1 MIKIPFACILFLTTV
16 LSTAF
21 AQNKAKLDS
30 LIKISNEYPKQDSLK
45 MRMLIRVYGELVYNN
60 RPVSELKKYADSAKA
75 IALLLPNRD
84 NIRKFYFRL
93 GVIHHGKGE
102 FEEALEIYKEGV
114 ELVSKEGDKNLQA
127 GFYMSM
133 SDIYNKITDYA
144 SAIDVC
150 ERAIRLFGELNDQ
163 GGQASI
169 YNNLSGTYIQL
180 KDYTTA
186 YKYATKALPMFEADG
201 LQSRGVGSIKLV
213 IANILLNAD
222 EASLHKIGA
231 VGKSKYQRVI
241 QLMKEAIPIAELDKD
256 LGLKSEMLIAMGV
269 SFEKSNQLADAQ
281 RAYELA
287 LATAIE
293 GPDLNIL
300 ASTYGTVGKFF
311 HRQQSNQKGVNYL
324 HRALAMSTQSGLLEV
339 EREAAESLSNY
350 YERQK
355 QMDSA
360 FYYYKRFSNVENQIF
375 NKEKENEFTRKKLK
389 LDFSIK
395 EKEYAVEQEKINQQL
410 AEKKLEI
417 SFKNKLE
424 WLMGILTMVVITAAW
439 FFYKSK
445 KKTQE
450 LNATIEAQRQSLSEL
465 VQVKD
470 KIFSILTHDMRSPVN
485 SLISF
490 VYLLENDEINK
501 DQLAQYAKELGN
513 TLRATSALMENLLNW
528 AGTQLQGFDTN
539 IEKINLNAIVLE
551 VLNSFSATL
560 KQKNIQIEN
569 SINEND
575 LVLADKNLL
584 ALVIRN
590 LISNALKFSYVGKA
604 IWLSM
609 KQNESELTI
618 CIADEGMGM
627 SAEAME
633 QINQYFTNT
642 MTSTYG
648 TNKEKGTGLGLMLCK
663 SFLSM
668 MSGKLSAKNN
678 QPQGS
683 ILMIH
688 LPKPLINNAPQ

>member
-1 MIKIPFACILFLTTV
+1 MIKLPFACILFLSS
-16 LSTAF
+16 LFSTAI

-30 LIKISNEYPKQDSLK
+30 LIKISNEYKMMDSLK
-45 MRMLIRVYGELVYNN
+45 MRMLIRVYGELVYNK
-60 RPVSELKKYADSAKA
+60 RPEAELKRYADSAKA
-75 IALLLPNRD
+75 IALKLPNRD

-93 GVIHHGKGE
+93 GVVHHGKGE
-102 FEEALEIYKEGV
+102 FAEALKIYKEGV
-114 ELVSKEGDKNLQA
+114 ALVSKEGDKDLQA

-133 SDIYNKITDYA
+133 SDIYNKITDYTN
-144 SAIDVC
+144 AIDVC
-150 ERAIRLFGELNDQ
+150 EKAIQLFGELNDQ

-186 YKYATKALPMFEADG
+186 YKYATKALPMFEAQG
-201 LQSRGVGSIKLV
+201 PMSRGVGSIKLV
-213 IANILLNAD
+213 IANILLHAD
-222 EASLHKIGA
+222 EAFLKKIGA
-231 VGKSKYQRVI
+231 VGKTKYQRVI

-256 LGLKSEMLIAMGV
+256 LGLKSEMLIAMGS
-269 SFEKSNQLADAQ
+269 SFEQLNQLTDAT

-287 LATAIE
+287 VVVAMQ
-293 GPDLNIL
+293 GPDLNVL
-300 ASTYGTVGKFF
+300 AATYGTVGRFF
-311 HRQQSNQKGVNYL
+311 HRQQVNQKGVSYL
-324 HRALAMSTQSGLLEV
+324 HRALDMSTQFGLLEV
-339 EREAAESLSNY
+339 EREAAESLSSY

-417 SFKNKLE
+417 SFKNKIE
-424 WLMGILTMVVITAAW
+424 WLMGILTIVVITAAL

-513 TLRATSALMENLLNW
+513 TLRGTSALMENLLNW
-528 AGTQLQGFDTN
+528 AGTQLQGFETN
-539 IEKINLNAIVLE
+539 IENIPLNTIVEE
-551 VLNSFSATL
+551 VLTSFDATL
-560 KQKNIQIEN
+560 KQKNIHIDN
-569 SINEND
+569 TINEQD
-575 LVLADKNLL
+575 WVLADKNLL

-590 LISNALKFSYVGKA
+590 LISNALKFSYVGKT
-604 IWLSM
+604 IQLSIE
-609 KQNESELTI
+609 NNHTDCII
-618 CIADEGMGM
+618 CIADEGTGM
-627 SAEAME
+627 SSTALES
-633 QINQYFTNT
+633 INTNT
-642 MTSTYG
+642 VNTMASTYG

-663 SFLSM
+663 NFLSM

-678 QPQGS
+678 HPQGS
-683 ILMIH
+683 IMMIH
-688 LPKPLINNAPQ
+688 LPKINN

>member
-1 MIKIPFACILFLTTV
+1 M
-16 LSTAF
+16 
-21 AQNKAKLDS
+21 
-30 LIKISNEYPKQDSLK
+30 DSLK
-45 MRMLIRVYGELVYNN
+45 MRMLLRVYVELVYNK
-60 RPVSELKKYADSAKA
+60 RPIAELKRYADSAKA
-75 IALLLPNRD
+75 IALKLPNRD

-102 FEEALEIYKEGV
+102 FAEALEIYKEGV

-133 SDIYNKITDYA
+133 SDIYNKITDYTN
-144 SAIDVC
+144 AIDVS
-150 ERAIRLFGELNDQ
+150 EKAIKLFSEINDQ
-163 GGQASI
+163 SGQASI
-169 YNNLSGTYIQL
+169 YNNLSSTYIQL
-180 KDYTTA
+180 KDFTTA

-222 EASLHKIGA
+222 EESLQKIGNA
-231 VGKSKYQRVI
+231 GKNRYLRVI
-241 QLMKEAIPIAELDKD
+241 KLMKESIPIAELDKD
-256 LGLKSEMLIAMGV
+256 LGLKSEMLIAMAT
-269 SFEKSNQLADAQ
+269 SFEKLNQLLDAT
-281 RAYELA
+281 RAYEMAIAAA
-287 LATAIE
+287 LA

-300 ASTYGTVGKFF
+300 AATYATVGRFF
-311 HRQQSNQKGVNYL
+311 YRQQNNRKGLNYL
-324 HRALAMSTQSGLLEV
+324 HRALTMSTQSGMLEV
-339 EREAAESLSNY
+339 ERETAESLSNY

-360 FYYYKRFSNVENQIF
+360 FYYFKRFSKVESQIF

-389 LDFSIK
+389 LDFSIR

-417 SFKNKLE
+417 SFKNKLA
-424 WLMGILTMVVITAAW
+424 WLMGILTIVVITAAW
-439 FFYKSK
+439 FFYESK

-465 VQVKD
+465 VKVKD
-470 KIFSILTHDMRSPVN
+470 QIFGILTHDMRSPVN

-490 VYLLENDEINK
+490 VYLLENDEIDK

-513 TLRATSALMENLLNW
+513 TLRGTSALMENLLNW
-528 AGTQLQGFDTN
+528 AGTQLQGFDTS
-539 IEKINLNAIVLE
+539 IENVSVKTIVEE
-551 VLNSFSATL
+551 VLTSFSATL
-560 KQKNIQIEN
+560 KQKNIQINN
-569 SINEND
+569 SISEND
-575 LVLADKNLL
+575 WVLSDKNLL

-590 LISNALKFSYVGKA
+590 LISNALKFSYTGKA
-604 IWLSM
+604 IWLNVEN
-609 KQNESELTI
+609 NETEVMI

-627 SAEAME
+627 SAEAMD
-633 QINQYFTNT
+633 QINKTTTNT

-663 SFLSM
+663 SFLSI

-678 QPQGS
+678 QPQGC
-683 ILMIH
+683 IMAIQF
-688 LPKPLINNAPQ
+688 PKINR

>member
-1 MIKIPFACILFLTTV
+1 VIKRLFACIIFFASF
-16 LSTAF
+16 LSTAI
-21 AQNKAKLDS
+21 AQDKQKLDS
-30 LIKISNEYPKQDSLK
+30 LIKISNEYKLMDSLK
-45 MRMLIRVYGELVYNN
+45 MRMLLRVYGELVYNQ
-60 RPVSELKKYADSAKA
+60 RPVAELKRYADSAKA
-75 IALLLPNRD
+75 IALQLPNRD

-102 FEEALEIYKEGV
+102 FAEALEIYKEGV
-114 ELVSKEGDKNLQA
+114 ALVSKEGDKDLEA

-150 ERAIRLFGELNDQ
+150 EKAIQLFGELKDQ

-186 YKYATKALPMFEADG
+186 YKYATKALTMFEAEG
-201 LQSRGVGSIKLV
+201 PMSRGVGSIKLV

-222 EASLHKIGA
+222 ETSLSKIGA
-231 VGKSKYQRVI
+231 SGKNRFQRVI
-241 QLMKEAIPIAELDKD
+241 KLMKESIPIAEFNKD

-269 SFEKSNQLADAQ
+269 SFEKLNQMADAT
-281 RAYELA
+281 RAYELSLAVA
-287 LATAIE
+287 LE
-293 GPDLNIL
+293 GPDLNVL
-300 ASTYGTVGKFF
+300 AATYSTVGRFF
-311 HRQQSNQKGVNYL
+311 HRQQNNRKGVNYL
-324 HRALAMSTQSGLLEV
+324 HRALDMSTQSGLLEV

-395 EKEYAVEQEKINQQL
+395 EKEYAVEQEKIKQQL

-417 SFKNKLE
+417 SFKNKIE
-424 WLMGILTMVVITAAW
+424 WLMGILTLVVISAAW

-501 DQLAQYAKELGN
+501 DQLEQYAKELGN
-513 TLRATSALMENLLNW
+513 TLRGTSALMENLLNW
-528 AGTQLQGFDTN
+528 AGTQLQGFDMK
-539 IEKINLNAIVLE
+539 IENLSVYTIVEE
-551 VLNSFSATL
+551 VLTSFGATL
-560 KQKNIQIEN
+560 KQKNIHISN

-575 LVLADKNLL
+575 WALADKNLL

-590 LISNALKFSYVGKA
+590 LISNALKFSYSGKA
-604 IWLSM
+604 IRLSVEY
-609 KQNESELTI
+609 NETEVMV

-633 QINQYFTNT
+633 QINKNTTNT
-642 MTSTYG
+642 MSSTYG
-648 TNKEKGTGLGLMLCK
+648 TNKEKGTGLGLLLCK

-668 MSGKLSAKNN
+668 MTGKLTAKNN
-678 QPQGS
+678 QPQGA
-683 ILMIH
+683 IMTIY
-688 LPKPLINNAPQ
+688 LPKIIR

>member
-1 MIKIPFACILFLTTV
+1 M
-16 LSTAF
+16 
-21 AQNKAKLDS
+21 
-30 LIKISNEYPKQDSLK
+30 DSLK
-45 MRMLIRVYGELVYNN
+45 MRMLLRVYGELVYNK
-60 RPVSELKKYADSAKA
+60 RPIAELKRYADSAKA
-75 IALLLPNRD
+75 IALKLPNRD

-102 FEEALEIYKEGV
+102 FAEALEIYKEGIA
-114 ELVSKEGDKNLQA
+114 LVAREGDKNLQA

-133 SDIYNKITDYA
+133 SDIYNKITDYTN
-144 SAIDVC
+144 AIDVS
-150 ERAIRLFGELNDQ
+150 EKAIKLFSEINDQ
-163 GGQASI
+163 SGQASI
-169 YNNLSGTYIQL
+169 YNNLSSTYIQL
-180 KDYTTA
+180 KDFTTA

-222 EASLHKIGA
+222 EVSLQKIGNA
-231 VGKSKYQRVI
+231 GKNRYLRVI
-241 QLMKEAIPIAELDKD
+241 KLMKESIPIAELEKD
-256 LGLKSEMLIAMGV
+256 LGLKSEMLIAKAT
-269 SFEKSNQLADAQ
+269 SFEKLNQLSDAT
-281 RAYELA
+281 RVYEMAVAVA
-287 LATAIE
+287 LE

-300 ASTYGTVGKFF
+300 AGTYATVGRFF
-311 HRQQSNQKGVNYL
+311 HRQQNNRKGINYL
-324 HRALAMSTQSGLLEV
+324 HLALAMATQSGLLEV
-339 EREAAESLSNY
+339 ERETAESLSNY
-350 YERQK
+350 YEHQK

-395 EKEYAVEQEKINQQL
+395 EKEYAVEQEKVNQQL

-417 SFKNKLE
+417 SFKNKLA
-424 WLMGILTMVVITAAW
+424 WLMGILTIVVITAAW

-470 KIFSILTHDMRSPVN
+470 QIFSILTHDMRSPVN

-490 VYLLENDEINK
+490 VYLLENDEIDK

-513 TLRATSALMENLLNW
+513 TLRGTSALMENLLNW
-528 AGTQLQGFDTN
+528 AGTQLQGFETS
-539 IEKINLNAIVLE
+539 IENVSVKTIVE
-551 VLNSFSATL
+551 DVVTSFSATL
-560 KQKNIQIEN
+560 KQKNIQFNN
-569 SINEND
+569 SISEND
-575 LVLADKNLL
+575 WVLADKNLL

-590 LISNALKFSYVGKA
+590 LISNALKFSYTGKA
-604 IWLSM
+604 IWLRVEN
-609 KQNESELTI
+609 NETEVMV
-618 CIADEGMGM
+618 CIVDEGMGM

-633 QINQYFTNT
+633 QINKTTINT

-668 MSGKLSAKNN
+668 MSGKLSAKSN
-678 QPQGS
+678 QPQGC
-683 ILMIH
+683 IMAIH
-688 LPKPLINNAPQ
+688 FPKINC

>member
-1 MIKIPFACILFLTTV
+1 MIKLPFACILFLAAL
-16 LSTAF
+16 LSTSQ
-21 AQNKAKLDS
+21 AQDKHKLDS
-30 LIKISNEYPKQDSLK
+30 LIQISNEYKILDSLK
-45 MRMLIRVYGELVYNN
+45 MRMLLRVYGEMVYYK
-60 RPVSELKKYADSAKA
+60 RPVTELKKYADSAKA
-75 IALLLPNRD
+75 IALKLPNRD
-84 NIRKFYFRL
+84 NIKKFYLRL

-102 FEEALEIYKEGV
+102 FAEALDIYKQGV
-114 ELVSKEGDKNLQA
+114 ALVANEGDKNLQA
-127 GFYMSM
+127 GYYMSM

-144 SAIDVC
+144 SAIDIS
-150 ERAIRLFGELNDQ
+150 EKAIQLYAELKDQ

-169 YNNLSGTYIQL
+169 YNNLSSTYIQL
-180 KDYTTA
+180 NDYTTA

-201 LQSRGVGSIKLV
+201 PQSRGVGSIKLV

-222 EASLHKIGA
+222 QASLKKIGND
-231 VGKSKYQRVI
+231 GNNRYLRVI
-241 QLMKEAIPIAELDKD
+241 KLMKESIPIAELDKD
-256 LGLKSEMLIAMGV
+256 LGLKSEMLIAMAT
-269 SFEKSNQLADAQ
+269 SFEKLNQLLDAT

-287 LATAIE
+287 LDIALK

-300 ASTYGTVGKFF
+300 AATYATVGQFF
-311 HRQQSNQKGVNYL
+311 HRQQINQKGVNYL

-339 EREAAESLSNY
+339 ERASAESLSKY

-375 NKEKENEFTRKKLK
+375 NKEKENEFTRKKLM

-395 EKEYAVEQEKINQQL
+395 EREYAVEQEKITQQL

-417 SFKNKLE
+417 SFKNKIQ
-424 WLMGILTMVVITAAW
+424 WLMGILTILVITAAW

-501 DQLAQYAKELGN
+501 NQLAQYAKELGN
-513 TLRATSALMENLLNW
+513 TLRGTSALMENLLNW
-528 AGTQLQGFDTN
+528 AGTQLQGFETN
-539 IEKINLNAIVLE
+539 IEKVSVTTVIEE
-551 VLNSFSATL
+551 VLPSFEATL
-560 KQKNIQIEN
+560 KQKKIHIDNL
-569 SINEND
+569 INEND
-575 LVLADKNLL
+575 WVLADKNLL

-590 LISNALKFSYVGKA
+590 LISNALKFSHAGKS
-604 IWLSM
+604 IQLSFDSR
-609 KQNESELTI
+609 EREWIVS
-618 CIADEGMGM
+618 IADKGLGM
-627 SAEAME
+627 SSEAME
-633 QINQYFTNT
+633 QINQDAANT

-663 SFLSM
+663 NFLTM
-668 MSGKLSAKNN
+668 MSGKLSAKKNA
-678 QPQGS
+678 PEGTV
-683 ILMIH
+683 LMIH
-688 LPKPLINNAPQ
+688 LPK

>member
-1 MIKIPFACILFLTTV
+1 MIKLLLACLLFLTSF
-16 LSTAF
+16 LSTAL
-21 AQNKAKLDS
+21 AQNQAKLDS
-30 LIKISNEYPKQDSLK
+30 LIKISNEYPKNDSLK
-45 MRMLIRVYGELVYNN
+45 MRMLIRVYGELVYNK

-75 IALLLPNRD
+75 IAVQLPNRD

-93 GVIHHGKGE
+93 GVVHHGKGE
-102 FEEALEIYKEGV
+102 FAEALEIYKEGV
-114 ELVSKEGDKNLQA
+114 ALVSKEGDKDLEA

-150 ERAIRLFGELNDQ
+150 EKAIQLFGELKDQ

-186 YKYATKALPMFEADG
+186 YKYATKALTMFEAEG
-201 LQSRGVGSIKLV
+201 PMSRGVGSIKLV

-222 EASLHKIGA
+222 ETSLSKIGA
-231 VGKSKYQRVI
+231 SGKNRFQRVI
-241 QLMKEAIPIAELDKD
+241 KLMKESIPIAEFNKD

-269 SFEKSNQLADAQ
+269 SFEKLNQMADAT
-281 RAYELA
+281 RAYELSLAVA
-287 LATAIE
+287 LE
-293 GPDLNIL
+293 GPDLNVL
-300 ASTYGTVGKFF
+300 AATYSTVGRFF
-311 HRQQSNQKGVNYL
+311 HRQQNNRKGVNYL
-324 HRALAMSTQSGLLEV
+324 HRALAMSTQFGLLEV
-339 EREAAESLSNY
+339 EREAAESLSSF

-417 SFKNKLE
+417 SFKNKIE
-424 WLMGILTMVVITAAW
+424 WLMGILTIVVITAAW

-501 DQLAQYAKELGN
+501 DQLTQYAKELGN
-513 TLRATSALMENLLNW
+513 TLRGTSALMENLLNW
-528 AGTQLQGFDTN
+528 AGTQLQGFDTH
-539 IEKINLNAIVLE
+539 IEPIPLHAVVQDILT
-551 VLNSFSATL
+551 SFSATL

-575 LVLADKNLL
+575 GVLADKNLL

-590 LISNALKFSYVGKA
+590 LISNALKFSYAGKT

-609 KQNESELTI
+609 KQHENELTI

-633 QINQYFTNT
+633 QINQDTSST
-642 MTSTYG
+642 MISTYG

-668 MSGKLSAKNN
+668 MSGTLSATTN
-678 QPQGS
+678 QPQGT
-683 ILMIH
+683 IMLIH
-688 LPKPLINNAPQ
+688 LPKPTNQ

>member
-1 MIKIPFACILFLTTV
+1 
-16 LSTAF
+16 
-21 AQNKAKLDS
+21 
-30 LIKISNEYPKQDSLK
+30 
-45 MRMLIRVYGELVYNN
+45 MRMLLRVYVELVYNK
-60 RPVSELKKYADSAKA
+60 RPIAELKRYADSAKA
-75 IALLLPNRD
+75 IALKLPNRD

-102 FEEALEIYKEGV
+102 FAEALEIYKEGV

-133 SDIYNKITDYA
+133 SDIYNKITDYTN
-144 SAIDVC
+144 AIDVS
-150 ERAIRLFGELNDQ
+150 EKAIKLFSEINDQ
-163 GGQASI
+163 SGQASI
-169 YNNLSGTYIQL
+169 YNNLSSTYIQL
-180 KDYTTA
+180 KDFTTA

-222 EASLHKIGA
+222 EESLQKIGNA
-231 VGKSKYQRVI
+231 GKNRYLRVI
-241 QLMKEAIPIAELDKD
+241 KLMKESIPIAELDKD
-256 LGLKSEMLIAMGV
+256 LGLKSEMLIAMAT
-269 SFEKSNQLADAQ
+269 SFEKLNQLLDAT
-281 RAYELA
+281 RAYEMAIAAA
-287 LATAIE
+287 LA

-300 ASTYGTVGKFF
+300 AATYATVGRFF
-311 HRQQSNQKGVNYL
+311 YRQQNNRKGLNYL
-324 HRALAMSTQSGLLEV
+324 HRALTMSTQSGMLEV
-339 EREAAESLSNY
+339 ERETAESLSNY

-360 FYYYKRFSNVENQIF
+360 FYYFKRFSKVESQIF

-389 LDFSIK
+389 LDFSIR

-417 SFKNKLE
+417 SFKNKLA
-424 WLMGILTMVVITAAW
+424 WLMGILTIVVITAAW
-439 FFYKSK
+439 FFYESK

-465 VQVKD
+465 VKVKD
-470 KIFSILTHDMRSPVN
+470 QIFGILTHDMRSPVN

-490 VYLLENDEINK
+490 VYLLENDEIDK

-513 TLRATSALMENLLNW
+513 TLRGTSALMENLLNW
-528 AGTQLQGFDTN
+528 AGTQLQGFDTS
-539 IEKINLNAIVLE
+539 IENVSVKTIVEE
-551 VLNSFSATL
+551 VLTSFSATL
-560 KQKNIQIEN
+560 KQKNIQINN
-569 SINEND
+569 SISEND
-575 LVLADKNLL
+575 WVLSDKNLL

-590 LISNALKFSYVGKA
+590 LISNALKFSYTGKA
-604 IWLSM
+604 IWLNVEN
-609 KQNESELTI
+609 NETEVMI

-627 SAEAME
+627 SAEAMD
-633 QINQYFTNT
+633 QINKTTTNT

-663 SFLSM
+663 SFLSI

-678 QPQGS
+678 QPQGC
-683 ILMIH
+683 IMAIQF
-688 LPKPLINNAPQ
+688 PKINR

>member
-1 MIKIPFACILFLTTV
+1 VIKLPIACIFFLASL
-16 LSTAF
+16 LSSAL
-21 AQNKAKLDS
+21 AQDKQKLDS
-30 LIKISNEYPKQDSLK
+30 LIKISNEYKKMDSLK
-45 MRMLIRVYGELVYNN
+45 MRMLLRVYGELVYNK
-60 RPVSELKKYADSAKA
+60 RPVAELKRYADSAKS
-75 IALLLPNRD
+75 IALKLPNRD

-93 GVIHHGKGE
+93 GVVHHGKGE
-102 FEEALEIYKEGV
+102 FAEALEIYKEGV
-114 ELVSKEGDKNLQA
+114 ALVSKEGDKNLQA

-133 SDIYNKITDYA
+133 SDIYNKITDYTN
-144 SAIDVC
+144 AIDVS
-150 ERAIRLFGELNDQ
+150 EKAIKLFSELNNQ

-222 EASLHKIGA
+222 EASLQKIGNE
-231 VGKSKYQRVI
+231 GKNRYQRVI
-241 QLMKEAIPIAELDKD
+241 KLMKESIPIAEIEKD
-256 LGLKSEMLIAMGV
+256 LGLKSEMLIAMAT
-269 SFEKSNQLADAQ
+269 SFEKLNQIADAT

-287 LATAIE
+287 VAVAVQ

-300 ASTYGTVGKFF
+300 AATYGTVGRFF
-311 HRQQSNQKGVNYL
+311 HRQQHNQKGVNYL
-324 HRALAMSTQSGLLEV
+324 HRALAMSTQSGLLEI
-339 EREAAESLSNY
+339 EREAAESLSSY

-417 SFKNKLE
+417 SFKNKIE
-424 WLMGILTMVVITAAW
+424 WLMGILTIVVFTAAW

-490 VYLLENDEINK
+490 VYLLENDEIDK
-501 DQLAQYAKELGN
+501 DQLTQYAKELGN
-513 TLRATSALMENLLNW
+513 TLRGTSALMENLLNW

-539 IEKINLNAIVLE
+539 IENLSIKVIVEE
-551 VLNSFSATL
+551 VLTSFNATL
-560 KQKNIQIEN
+560 NQKNIQVLN

-575 LVLADKNLL
+575 WVLADKNLL

-590 LISNALKFSYVGKA
+590 LISNALKFSYAGKA
-604 IWLSM
+604 IQLSIA
-609 KQNESELTI
+609 QSETELMV
-618 CIADEGMGM
+618 CIADEGMGISTESM
-627 SAEAME
+627 DR
-633 QINQYFTNT
+633 INQSTVNT

-683 ILMIH
+683 IMVIH
-688 LPKPLINNAPQ
+688 LPKIRS

>member
-1 MIKIPFACILFLTTV
+1 VIKFPFACYLFLSSLFT
-16 LSTAF
+16 TAF

-30 LIKISNEYPKQDSLK
+30 LIKICNDYPKKDSLK

-60 RPVSELKKYADSAKA
+60 QPVSELKKYADSAKA
-75 IALLLPNRD
+75 IAIQLPNRD

-163 GGQASI
+163 SGQASI

-222 EASLHKIGA
+222 EASLSKIGA
-231 VGKSKYQRVI
+231 AGKTKYKRVI

-256 LGLKSEMLIAMGV
+256 LGLKAEMLIAMGV
-269 SFEKSNQLADAQ
+269 SFEKLNQLSDAQ

-287 LATAIE
+287 LAVAIE

-300 ASTYGTVGKFF
+300 AATYGTVGKFF
-311 HRQQSNQKGVNYL
+311 HRLQSNQKGVNYL

-339 EREAAESLSNY
+339 EKEAAESLSNY

-360 FYYYKRFSNVENQIF
+360 FYYYKRFSDVENQIF

-417 SFKNKLE
+417 GFKNKLA

-513 TLRATSALMENLLNW
+513 TLRGTSALMENLLNW
-528 AGTQLQGFDTN
+528 AGTQLQGFETN
-539 IEKINLNAIVLE
+539 IENIPLNTIVEE
-551 VLNSFSATL
+551 VLISFDATL
-560 KQKNIQIEN
+560 KQKNIHIDN
-569 SINEND
+569 TINEHD
-575 LVLADKNLL
+575 WVLADKNLL

-590 LISNALKFSYVGKA
+590 LISNALKFSYVGKT
-604 IWLSM
+604 IQLSVE
-609 KQNESELTI
+609 NNHTDCII
-618 CIADEGMGM
+618 CIADEGTGM
-627 SAEAME
+627 SSTALEL
-633 QINQYFTNT
+633 INTNT
-642 MTSTYG
+642 VNTMASTYG

-663 SFLSM
+663 NFLSM

-678 QPQGS
+678 HPQGS
-683 ILMIH
+683 IMLIH
-688 LPKPLINNAPQ
+688 LPKINN

>member
-1 MIKIPFACILFLTTV
+1 MIKLLLACPLFLTSF
-16 LSTAF
+16 LSTAL
-21 AQNKAKLDS
+21 AQNQAKLDS
-30 LIKISNEYPKQDSLK
+30 LIKISNEYPKNDSLK
-45 MRMLIRVYGELVYNN
+45 MRMLIRVYGELVYNK

-75 IALLLPNRD
+75 IAVQLPNRD

-93 GVIHHGKGE
+93 GVVHHGKGE
-102 FEEALEIYKEGV
+102 FAEALEIYKEGV
-114 ELVSKEGDKNLQA
+114 ALVSKEGDKDLEA

-150 ERAIRLFGELNDQ
+150 EKAIQLFGELKDQ

-186 YKYATKALPMFEADG
+186 YKYATKALPMFEAEG
-201 LQSRGVGSIKLV
+201 PMSRGVGSIKLV

-222 EASLHKIGA
+222 DASLSKIGA
-231 VGKSKYQRVI
+231 SGKNRFQRVI
-241 QLMKEAIPIAELDKD
+241 KLMKESIPIAELEKD

-269 SFEKSNQLADAQ
+269 SFEKLNQMADAT
-281 RAYELA
+281 RAYELSLAVA
-287 LATAIE
+287 LE
-293 GPDLNIL
+293 GPDLNVL
-300 ASTYGTVGKFF
+300 AATYSTVGRFF
-311 HRQQSNQKGVNYL
+311 HRQQNNRKGVNYL
-324 HRALAMSTQSGLLEV
+324 HRALAMSTQFGLLEV
-339 EREAAESLSNY
+339 EREAAESLSSF

-417 SFKNKLE
+417 SFKNKIE
-424 WLMGILTMVVITAAW
+424 WLMGILTIVVITAAW

-501 DQLAQYAKELGN
+501 DQLTQYAKELGN
-513 TLRATSALMENLLNW
+513 TLRGTSALMENLLNW
-528 AGTQLQGFDTN
+528 AGTQLQGFDTH
-539 IEKINLNAIVLE
+539 IEPIALHAVVQDVLT
-551 VLNSFSATL
+551 SFSATL

-575 LVLADKNLL
+575 GVLADKNLL

-590 LISNALKFSYVGKA
+590 LISNALKFSYAGKT

-609 KQNESELTI
+609 KQHENELTI

-633 QINQYFTNT
+633 QINQDTSST
-642 MTSTYG
+642 MISTYG

-668 MSGKLSAKNN
+668 MSGTLSATTN
-678 QPQGS
+678 QPQGT
-683 ILMIH
+683 IMLIH
-688 LPKPLINNAPQ
+688 LPKPTNQ

>member
-1 MIKIPFACILFLTTV
+1 MIKLLLACPLFLTSF
-16 LSTAF
+16 LSTAL
-21 AQNKAKLDS
+21 AQNQAKLDS
-30 LIKISNEYPKQDSLK
+30 LIKISNEYPKNDSLK
-45 MRMLIRVYGELVYNN
+45 MRMLIRVYGELVYNK
-60 RPVSELKKYADSAKA
+60 RPLAELKKYADSAKA
-75 IALLLPNRD
+75 IAVQLPNRD

-93 GVIHHGKGE
+93 GVVHHGKGE
-102 FEEALEIYKEGV
+102 FAEALEIYKEGV
-114 ELVSKEGDKNLQA
+114 ALVSKEGDKDLEA

-150 ERAIRLFGELNDQ
+150 EKAIQLFGELNDK

-186 YKYATKALPMFEADG
+186 YKYATKALPMFEAEG
-201 LQSRGVGSIKLV
+201 PMSRGVGSIKLV

-222 EASLHKIGA
+222 ETSLRKIGA
-231 VGKSKYQRVI
+231 SGKNRYLRVI
-241 QLMKEAIPIAELDKD
+241 KLMKESIPIAEFDKD

-269 SFEKSNQLADAQ
+269 SFEKLNQMADAT
-281 RAYELA
+281 RAYELSLAVA
-287 LATAIE
+287 LA
-293 GPDLNIL
+293 GPDLNVL
-300 ASTYGTVGKFF
+300 AATYSTVGRFF
-311 HRQQSNQKGVNYL
+311 HRQQNNRKGVNYL
-324 HRALAMSTQSGLLEV
+324 HRALDMSTQFGLLEV
-339 EREAAESLSNY
+339 EREAAESLSSF

-360 FYYYKRFSNVENQIF
+360 FYYYKRFSKVENQIF

-417 SFKNKLE
+417 SFKNKIE
-424 WLMGILTMVVITAAW
+424 WLMGILTIVVITAAW

-513 TLRATSALMENLLNW
+513 TLRGTSALMENLLNW
-528 AGTQLQGFDTN
+528 AGTQLQGFDTH
-539 IEKINLNAIVLE
+539 IEPIALHAVVQDVLT
-551 VLNSFSATL
+551 SFSATL

-575 LVLADKNLL
+575 GVLADKNLL

-590 LISNALKFSYVGKA
+590 LISNALKFSYAGKT

-609 KQNESELTI
+609 KQHENELTI

-633 QINQYFTNT
+633 QINQDTSST

-663 SFLSM
+663 NFLSM
-668 MSGKLSAKNN
+668 MSGTLSATTNR
-678 QPQGS
+678 PQGT
-683 ILMIH
+683 IMMIH
-688 LPKPLINNAPQ
+688 LPKPTNQ

>member
-1 MIKIPFACILFLTTV
+1 MIKLPIACIFFLASL
-16 LSTAF
+16 LSSAL
-21 AQNKAKLDS
+21 AQDKQKLDS
-30 LIKISNEYPKQDSLK
+30 LIKISNEYKKMDSLK
-45 MRMLIRVYGELVYNN
+45 MRMLLRVYGELVYNK
-60 RPVSELKKYADSAKA
+60 RPVAELKRYADSAKS
-75 IALLLPNRD
+75 IALKLPNRD

-93 GVIHHGKGE
+93 GVVHHGKGE
-102 FEEALEIYKEGV
+102 FAEALEIYKEGV
-114 ELVSKEGDKNLQA
+114 ALVSKEGDKNLQA

-133 SDIYNKITDYA
+133 SDIYNKITDYTN
-144 SAIDVC
+144 AIDVS
-150 ERAIRLFGELNDQ
+150 EKAIKLFSELNNQ

-222 EASLHKIGA
+222 EASLQKIGNE
-231 VGKSKYQRVI
+231 GKNRYQRVI
-241 QLMKEAIPIAELDKD
+241 KLMKESIPIAEIEKD
-256 LGLKSEMLIAMGV
+256 LGLKSEMLIAMAT
-269 SFEKSNQLADAQ
+269 SFEKLNQIADAT

-287 LATAIE
+287 VAVAVQ

-300 ASTYGTVGKFF
+300 AATYGTVGRFF
-311 HRQQSNQKGVNYL
+311 HRQQHNQKGVNYL
-324 HRALAMSTQSGLLEV
+324 HRALAMSTQSGLLEI
-339 EREAAESLSNY
+339 EREAAESLSSY

-417 SFKNKLE
+417 SFKNKIE
-424 WLMGILTMVVITAAW
+424 WLMGILTIVVFTAAW

-490 VYLLENDEINK
+490 VYLLENDEIDK
-501 DQLAQYAKELGN
+501 DQLTQYAKELGN
-513 TLRATSALMENLLNW
+513 TLRGTSALMENLLNW

-539 IEKINLNAIVLE
+539 IENLSIKVIVEE
-551 VLNSFSATL
+551 VLTSFNATL
-560 KQKNIQIEN
+560 NQKNIQVLN

-575 LVLADKNLL
+575 WVLADKNLL

-590 LISNALKFSYVGKA
+590 LISNALKFSYAGKA
-604 IWLSM
+604 IQLSIA
-609 KQNESELTI
+609 QSETELMV
-618 CIADEGMGM
+618 CIADEGMGISTESM
-627 SAEAME
+627 DR
-633 QINQYFTNT
+633 INQSTVNT

-683 ILMIH
+683 IMVIH
-688 LPKPLINNAPQ
+688 LPKIRS

>member
-1 MIKIPFACILFLTTV
+1 MIKRPFACILFLTIL
-16 LSTAF
+16 LSTAL
-21 AQNKAKLDS
+21 AQDKAKLDS
-30 LIKISNEYPKQDSLK
+30 LIKISNEYPQKDSLK
-45 MRMLIRVYGELVYNN
+45 MRMLIRVYGELVYNK
-60 RPVSELKKYADSAKA
+60 RPIAELKKYADSAKA
-75 IALLLPNRD
+75 IALQLPNRD

-93 GVIHHGKGE
+93 GVVHHGKGE
-102 FEEALEIYKEGV
+102 FAEALEIYKEGV
-114 ELVSKEGDKNLQA
+114 ALVSKEGDKDLQA

-150 ERAIRLFGELNDQ
+150 EKAIQLFGELNDQ

-186 YKYATKALPMFEADG
+186 YKYATKALPMFEALG
-201 LQSRGVGSIKLV
+201 PMSRGVGSIKLV

-222 EASLHKIGA
+222 EASLRKIGA
-231 VGKSKYQRVI
+231 VGKTKYQRVI
-241 QLMKEAIPIAELDKD
+241 QLMKESIPIAELEKD
-256 LGLKSEMLIAMGV
+256 LGLKSEMLIAMGT
-269 SFEKSNQLADAQ
+269 SFEQLNQITDAT

-287 LATAIE
+287 VAVAMQ
-293 GPDLNIL
+293 GPDLNVL
-300 ASTYGTVGKFF
+300 AATYGTVGRFF
-311 HRQQSNQKGVNYL
+311 HRQQVNQKGVIYL
-324 HRALAMSTQSGLLEV
+324 HRALDMSTRSGLLDV
-339 EREAAESLSNY
+339 ERAAAESLSSY
-350 YERQK
+350 YERHK

-395 EKEYAVEQEKINQQL
+395 EKEYAVEQEMINQQL

-417 SFKNKLE
+417 SFKNKIE
-424 WLMGILTMVVITAAW
+424 WLMGLLTIVVITAAW

-450 LNATIEAQRQSLSEL
+450 LNATIEAQRQSLAEL

-513 TLRATSALMENLLNW
+513 TLRGTSALMENLLNW
-528 AGTQLQGFDTN
+528 AGTQLQGFETN
-539 IEKINLNAIVLE
+539 IENIPLNTIVEE
-551 VLNSFSATL
+551 VLTSFDATL
-560 KQKNIQIEN
+560 KQKNIHIDN
-569 SINEND
+569 TINEHD
-575 LVLADKNLL
+575 WVLADKNLL

-590 LISNALKFSYVGKA
+590 LISNALKFSYVGKT
-604 IWLSM
+604 IQLSVE
-609 KQNESELTI
+609 NNHTDCII
-618 CIADEGMGM
+618 CIADEGTGM
-627 SAEAME
+627 SSTELE
-633 QINQYFTNT
+633 LINTNT
-642 MTSTYG
+642 VNTMASTYG

-663 SFLSM
+663 NFLSM

-678 QPQGS
+678 HPQGS
-683 ILMIH
+683 IMLIH
-688 LPKPLINNAPQ
+688 LPKINN

>member
-1 MIKIPFACILFLTTV
+1 MIKRPFACILFLTIL
-16 LSTAF
+16 LSTAL
-21 AQNKAKLDS
+21 AQDKAKLDS
-30 LIKISNEYPKQDSLK
+30 LIKISNEYPQKDSLK
-45 MRMLIRVYGELVYNN
+45 MRMLIRVYGELVYNK
-60 RPVSELKKYADSAKA
+60 RPIAELKKYADSAKA
-75 IALLLPNRD
+75 IALQLPNRD

-93 GVIHHGKGE
+93 GVVHHGKGE
-102 FEEALEIYKEGV
+102 FAEALEIYKEGV
-114 ELVSKEGDKNLQA
+114 ALVSKEGDKDLQA

-150 ERAIRLFGELNDQ
+150 EKAIQLFGELNDQ

-186 YKYATKALPMFEADG
+186 YKYATKALPMFEALG
-201 LQSRGVGSIKLV
+201 PMSRGVGSIKLV

-222 EASLHKIGA
+222 EASLRKIGA
-231 VGKSKYQRVI
+231 VGKTKYQRVI
-241 QLMKEAIPIAELDKD
+241 QLMKESIPIAELEKD
-256 LGLKSEMLIAMGV
+256 LGLKSEMLIAMGT
-269 SFEKSNQLADAQ
+269 SFEQLNQITDAT

-287 LATAIE
+287 VAVAMQ
-293 GPDLNIL
+293 GPDLNVL
-300 ASTYGTVGKFF
+300 AATYGTVGRFF
-311 HRQQSNQKGVNYL
+311 HRQQVNQKGVIYL
-324 HRALAMSTQSGLLEV
+324 HRALDMSTRSGLLDV
-339 EREAAESLSNY
+339 ERAAAESLSSY
-350 YERQK
+350 YERHK

-395 EKEYAVEQEKINQQL
+395 EKEYAVEQEMINQQL

-417 SFKNKLE
+417 SFKNKIE
-424 WLMGILTMVVITAAW
+424 WLMGLLTIVVITAAW

-450 LNATIEAQRQSLSEL
+450 LNATIEAQRQSLAEL

-513 TLRATSALMENLLNW
+513 TLRGTSALMENLLNW
-528 AGTQLQGFDTN
+528 AGTQLQGFETN
-539 IEKINLNAIVLE
+539 IENIPLNTIVEE
-551 VLNSFSATL
+551 VLTSFDATL
-560 KQKNIQIEN
+560 KQKNIHIDN
-569 SINEND
+569 TINEHD
-575 LVLADKNLL
+575 WVLADKNLL

-590 LISNALKFSYVGKA
+590 LVSNALKFSYVGKT
-604 IWLSM
+604 IQLSVE
-609 KQNESELTI
+609 NNHTDCII
-618 CIADEGMGM
+618 CIADEGTGM
-627 SAEAME
+627 SSTALEL
-633 QINQYFTNT
+633 INTNT
-642 MTSTYG
+642 VNTMASTYG

-663 SFLSM
+663 NFLSM

-678 QPQGS
+678 HPQGS
-683 ILMIH
+683 IMLIH
-688 LPKPLINNAPQ
+688 LPKINN

>member
-1 MIKIPFACILFLTTV
+1 MIKFPFACYLFLSSLFT
-16 LSTAF
+16 TAF

-30 LIKISNEYPKQDSLK
+30 LIKICNDYPKKDSLK

-60 RPVSELKKYADSAKA
+60 QPVSELKKYADSAKA
-75 IALLLPNRD
+75 IAIQLPNRD

-163 GGQASI
+163 SGQASI

-222 EASLHKIGA
+222 EASLSKIGA
-231 VGKSKYQRVI
+231 AGKTKYKRVI

-256 LGLKSEMLIAMGV
+256 LGLKAEMLIAMGV
-269 SFEKSNQLADAQ
+269 SFEKLNQLSDAQ

-287 LATAIE
+287 LAVAIE

-300 ASTYGTVGKFF
+300 AATYGTVGKFF
-311 HRQQSNQKGVNYL
+311 HRLQSNQKGVNYL

-339 EREAAESLSNY
+339 EKEAAESLSNY

-360 FYYYKRFSNVENQIF
+360 FYYYKRFSDVENQIF

-417 SFKNKLE
+417 GFKNKLA

-513 TLRATSALMENLLNW
+513 TLRGTSALMENLLNW
-528 AGTQLQGFDTN
+528 AGTQLQGFETN
-539 IEKINLNAIVLE
+539 IENIPLNTIVEE
-551 VLNSFSATL
+551 VLISFDATL
-560 KQKNIQIEN
+560 KQKNIHIDN
-569 SINEND
+569 TINEHD
-575 LVLADKNLL
+575 WVLADKNLL

-590 LISNALKFSYVGKA
+590 LISNALKFSYVGKT
-604 IWLSM
+604 IQLSVE
-609 KQNESELTI
+609 NNHTDCII
-618 CIADEGMGM
+618 CIADEGTGM
-627 SAEAME
+627 SSTALEL
-633 QINQYFTNT
+633 INTNT
-642 MTSTYG
+642 VNTMASTYG

-663 SFLSM
+663 NFLSM

-678 QPQGS
+678 HPQGS
-683 ILMIH
+683 IMLIH
-688 LPKPLINNAPQ
+688 LPKINN

>member
-1 MIKIPFACILFLTTV
+1 MIKNKLAVTTLFV
-16 LSTAF
+16 SIFFVAI
-21 AQNKAKLDS
+21 AQNKQKLDS
-30 LIKISNEYPKQDSLK
+30 LIKISNEYKSMDSLK
-45 MRMLIRVYGELVYNN
+45 MRMLLRVYSELVYNK
-60 RPVSELKKYADSAKA
+60 RPVAELKRYADSAKT
-75 IALLLPNRD
+75 IALKLPNRD
-84 NIRKFYFRL
+84 NIRKFYFRQ
-93 GVIHHGKGE
+93 GVVHHGKGE
-102 FEEALEIYKEGV
+102 FAEALEIYKEGV
-114 ELVSKEGDKNLQA
+114 ALVSKEGDKDLQA
-127 GFYMSM
+127 GYYMSM
-133 SDIYNKITDYA
+133 SDIYNKITDYTN
-144 SAIDVC
+144 AIDVS
-150 ERAIRLFGELNDQ
+150 EKAIKLFSELNNL

-186 YKYATKALPMFEADG
+186 YKYATKALPMFEAESPM
-201 LQSRGVGSIKLV
+201 SRGVGSIKLV

-222 EASLHKIGA
+222 EASLKKIGNA
-231 VGKSKYQRVI
+231 GKNRFLRVI
-241 QLMKEAIPIAELDKD
+241 KLMKESIPIAELEKD
-256 LGLKSEMLIAMGV
+256 LGLKSEMLIAMAT
-269 SFEKSNQLADAQ
+269 SFEKLNQIADAT

-287 LATAIE
+287 LSVAIE
-293 GPDLNIL
+293 GPDLNVL
-300 ASTYGTVGKFF
+300 AATYGTVGRFL
-311 HRQQSNQKGVNYL
+311 HRQQVNQKGVNYL

-339 EREAAESLSNY
+339 EREAAESLSSY

-360 FYYYKRFSNVENQIF
+360 FYYYKKFSNVENQIF

-395 EKEYAVEQEKINQQL
+395 EKEYAVEQEKISQQL

-417 SFKNKLE
+417 SFKNKIE

-490 VYLLENDEINK
+490 VYLLENEEIDKN
-501 DQLAQYAKELGN
+501 QLTQYAKELGN
-513 TLRATSALMENLLNW
+513 TLRGTSALMENLLNW
-528 AGTQLQGFDTN
+528 AGTQLQGFETN
-539 IEKINLNAIVLE
+539 IENVSLKMVVEE
-551 VLNSFSATL
+551 VLASFSATV
-560 KQKNIQIEN
+560 KQKNILIEN

-575 LVLADKNLL
+575 WIKTDKNLL

-590 LISNALKFSYVGKA
+590 IISNALKFSYVGST
-604 IWLSM
+604 IQLSL
-609 KQNESELTI
+609 NNLEIEWTI
-618 CIADEGMGM
+618 CIADQGLGM
-627 SAEAME
+627 SAEAMS
-633 QINQYFTNT
+633 QINQDNANT

-663 SFLSM
+663 NFLSI
-668 MSGKLSAKNN
+668 MSGTLSAKTN
-678 QPQGS
+678 QPKGT
-683 ILMIH
+683 IMMIH
-688 LPKPLINNAPQ
+688 LPKRTNQ

>member
-1 MIKIPFACILFLTTV
+1 L
-16 LSTAF
+16 
-21 AQNKAKLDS
+21 AQNQAKLDS
-30 LIKISNEYPKQDSLK
+30 LIKISNEYPKNDSLK
-45 MRMLIRVYGELVYNN
+45 MRMLIRVYGELVYNK

-75 IALLLPNRD
+75 IAVQLPNRD

-93 GVIHHGKGE
+93 GVVHHGKGE
-102 FEEALEIYKEGV
+102 FAEALEIYKEGV
-114 ELVSKEGDKNLQA
+114 ALVSKEGDKDLEA

-150 ERAIRLFGELNDQ
+150 EKAIQLFGELKDQ

-186 YKYATKALPMFEADG
+186 YKYATKALTIFESQGPM
-201 LQSRGVGSIKLV
+201 SRGVGSIKLV

-222 EASLHKIGA
+222 DASLSKIGA
-231 VGKSKYQRVI
+231 SGKNRFQRVI
-241 QLMKEAIPIAELDKD
+241 KLMKESIPIAELEKD

-269 SFEKSNQLADAQ
+269 SFEKLNQMADAT
-281 RAYELA
+281 RAYELSLAVA
-287 LATAIE
+287 LE
-293 GPDLNIL
+293 GPDLNVL
-300 ASTYGTVGKFF
+300 AATYSTVGRFF
-311 HRQQSNQKGVNYL
+311 HRQQNNRKGVNYL
-324 HRALAMSTQSGLLEV
+324 HRALAMSTQFGLLEV
-339 EREAAESLSNY
+339 EREAAESLSSF

-417 SFKNKLE
+417 SFKNKIE
-424 WLMGILTMVVITAAW
+424 WLMGILTIVVITAAW

-501 DQLAQYAKELGN
+501 DQLTQYAKELGN
-513 TLRATSALMENLLNW
+513 TLRGTSALMENLLNW
-528 AGTQLQGFDTN
+528 AGTQLQGFDTH
-539 IEKINLNAIVLE
+539 IEPIPLHAVVQDILT
-551 VLNSFSATL
+551 SFSATL

-575 LVLADKNLL
+575 GVLADKNLL

-590 LISNALKFSYVGKA
+590 LISNALKFSYAGKS

-609 KQNESELTI
+609 KQHENELTI

-633 QINQYFTNT
+633 QINQDTSST
-642 MTSTYG
+642 MISTYG

-668 MSGKLSAKNN
+668 MSGTLSATTN
-678 QPQGS
+678 QPQGT
-683 ILMIH
+683 IMLIH
-688 LPKPLINNAPQ
+688 LPKPTNQ